1 MLVINMNKFPVNQI
15 FQTKILE
22 GNPDY
27 HLLEMDR
34 KIVGILV
41 VNKRLVQ
48 WYGDAASYDTA
59 L

>member
-1 MLVINMNKFPVNQI
+1 MLVVKNECPVNQI